1 MLCKVHFKWL
11 NQHINQAR
19 LELWQATVISLASGQ
34 DLEGRL
40 GIAALKNF
48 LEINFF
54 EKVFNSFPPL
64 KTSPSPKANQ
74 SWRTK
79 ATYLVCLLN

>member
-48 LEINFF
+48 LEINFL
-54 EKVFNSFPPL
+54 KRYLIASHLLKLHHHLKPVSHGGQKPL
-64 KTSPSPKANQ
+64 TWCAF
-74 SWRTK
+74 
-79 ATYLVCLLN
+79 